1 MTLNQLRAFLA
12 AARTGSFTAAA
23 EQLSISQASVSELVR
38 RLEDE
43 HDVQLFSRG
52 NRKLVLTAA
61 GQELVAFAEQSVLS
75 ADDGIKAIRSLRSL
89 TGGVATF
96 GVLRNA
102 DYYLL
107 SDLVERF
114 HEKHPDV
121 RIRLIG
127 LNSVQVA
134 AAVADGQLEAGLVV
148 LPIDDAGLSV
158 TPLGRDEVVYAS
170 ADPSHLRHPVT
181 IAELAAARL
190 VLYDAHAGWKDPT
203 RRQLAERSQ
212 LAGLK
217 LDPWIEVEHVEAALN
232 LVARGIGD
240 TFISRAV
247 AGSVACPSN
256 VGIVAFEQPLY
267 DTVAFIRRES
277 APLSP
282 ATRELAQLAQ
292 EMLRAHPLVENTRPG
307 RSRRPVVS

>member
-12 AARTGSFTAAA
+12 AARAGSFTAAA

-43 HDVQLFSRG
+43 HDVQLFSRA
-52 NRKLVLTAA
+52 NRKLVLTTA
-61 GQELVAFAEQSVLS
+61 GQELVAFAEQAVLS

-134 AAVADGQLEAGLVV
+134 AAVAEGQLEAGLVV
-148 LPIDDAGLSV
+148 LPIDDA
-158 TPLGRDEVVYAS
+158 
-170 ADPSHLRHPVT
+170 
-181 IAELAAARL
+181 
-190 VLYDAHAGWKDPT
+190 T
-203 RRQLAERSQ
+203 RF
-212 LAGLK
+212 
-217 LDPWIEVEHVEAALN
+217 N
-232 LVARGIGD
+232 
-240 TFISRAV
+240 
-247 AGSVACPSN
+247 
-256 VGIVAFEQPLY
+256 
-267 DTVAFIRRES
+267 
-277 APLSP
+277 
-282 ATRELAQLAQ
+282 
-292 EMLRAHPLVENTRPG
+292 
-307 RSRRPVVS
+307 